1 MRTLLISVFFVI
13 STSTL
18 ADTYWIDVR
27 SVSEFNRG
35 HLEGALNIPYRQI
48 ISGAKEQGIKPEDTL
63 YLYCRSGRRA
73 SIAMKVLEEKGYS
86 NITNLKILP
95 KAQKYKQSLNA
106 Q

>member
-13 STSTL
+13 STSTW
-18 ADTYWIDVR
+18 ADTHWIDVR

-35 HLEGALNIPYRQI
+35 HLEGAINIPYRQI
-48 ISGAKEQGIKPEDTL
+48 IRGVKEQGIKPEDTL

-73 SIAMKVLEEKGYS
+73 SIAMKELKEKGYN
-86 NITNLKILP
+86 NITNLKTLP
-95 KAQKYKQSLNA
+95 AAQVYKQSLGA